1 MSYNIGKLR
10 IDFSLKRE
18 IFFVVLGALLGGIM
32 MMLPGMIYGL
42 MYENGN
48 YYTIWR
54 IFGHVIGVYSYYTI
68 LAGISIHFL
77 TATTIGIILG
87 IFLYKTGILEINKPL
102 NGLFYGL
109 FTGTAVFLLWA
120 IPVQQLILN
129 HATAK
134 TIELIH
140 PSLSEQAISSNLQK
154 NLITALIQ
162 NSIRNL
168 IFGITLGLT
177 SSLLSIKLGK
187 RFQCPKCR
195 ISFSKI
201 DMIKRHLQRVHNEK
215 ITQKKVVVLG
225 GGFAGIEAIK
235 KLQKAFEN
243 DVDVDIALVNK
254 DNFLL
259 FTPMLHEVISGM
271 IETSHIAIPLRAVC
285 KRARFIEAEV
295 ENIDIEKQIVFLK
308 NNIIL
313 GKNKDDNSSL
323 RRFQIEYDYLLISLG
338 GQTNYYNNQRIMQ
351 SSFSM
356 KTLYDAAS
364 LRSHI
369 ITTLEQADT
378 LECDNPLDYEF
389 KKKLLTYL
397 VVGGGFSGV
406 ETVGEINEFIKESI
420 KQYYHNIDINDVKVI
435 LVSSS
440 DKILP
445 EMHQSLGTYALKE
458 LTNSGVQIVL
468 SNKVNDILRLSTS
481 NQNNIRINIGDNTNK
496 SPLGTLLSMNK
507 VRFGDSSLI
516 AVLNNNDRI
525 STYTIIWTAGVMPE
539 NAIQNTSIKKDKK
552 GRLSTN
558 EYLQTIGFNNIFATG
573 DCAAI
578 IDPSTGQP
586 CPPTAQHAIRQGEI
600 AGSNLVALIK
610 HDISKKPYSFNKF
623 NYKTRGTMAT
633 VGKRNGVAIIFG
645 FKILGTL
652 AWMIWRAFYLKK
664 IPTRQNRFRVLIDWT
679 VDLLFSRDI
688 ARLKAP
694 IEFNPKK
701 EDV

>member
-18 IFFVVLGALLGGIM
+18 IFFVVLGSLLGGMM

-42 MYENGN
+42 IYENGN

-77 TATTIGIILG
+77 TASTIGIILG
-87 IFLYKTGILEINKPL
+87 IFLYKTGILEISKPL

-109 FTGTAVFLLWA
+109 FTGTIVFLLWA

-129 HATAK
+129 HETAK
-134 TIELIH
+134 TISLH
-140 PSLSEQAISSNLQK
+140 SSLSAQAISNDLQK
-154 NLITALIQ
+154 NLIMALLQ
-162 NSIRNL
+162 NCIRNL

-187 RFQCPKCR
+187 RFQCPKCH

-201 DMIKRHLQRVHNEK
+201 DMIKRHLRRVHNEK
-215 ITQKKVVVLG
+215 IAQKRVVILG

-235 KLQKAFEN
+235 KLQNAFED

-271 IETSHIAIPLRAVC
+271 IETSHIAIPLRSVC

-295 ENIDIEKQIVFLK
+295 ENIDIEKRTIFLK
-308 NNIIL
+308 NNIKL
-313 GKNKDDNSSL
+313 GKNEDDKPSY

-338 GQTNYYNNQRIMQ
+338 GETNYYNNQRIMQ
-351 SSFSM
+351 SSFNM
-356 KTLYDAAS
+356 KTLYDANS

-378 LECDNPLDYEF
+378 LDSDDHLDYDL

-406 ETVGEINEFIKESI
+406 ETVGEINEFIRESI

-445 EMHQSLGTYALKE
+445 EMHHSLGTYALEE
-458 LTNSGVQIVL
+458 LINSGVQIVL
-468 SNKVNDILRLSTS
+468 SNKVKDVIRSISDDQGS
-481 NQNNIRINIGDNTNK
+481 NNVSNTGDTINK
-496 SPLGTLLSMNK
+496 SPIGILSSINNQ
-507 VRFGDSSLI
+507 RDADSYLI

-525 STYTIIWTAGVMPE
+525 STYTVIWTAGILPE
-539 NAIQNTSIKKDKK
+539 NVIQNTSIKKDKK
-552 GRLSTN
+552 GRLTTN
-558 EYLQTIGFNNIFATG
+558 EYLQTIGFNNVFATG
-573 DCAAI
+573 DCASI

-600 AGSNLVALIK
+600 AGSNLVSLIK
-610 HDISKKPYSFNKF
+610 YDLSKNQYSFNKF
-623 NYKTRGTMAT
+623 DYKTRGTMAT

-645 FKILGTL
+645 FKISGTL
-652 AWMIWRAFYLKK
+652 AWMMWRAFYLKK

-694 IEFNPKK
+694 IEINPKK
-701 EDV
+701 GDV